1 MFCQLSSKLCQI
13 GFCVFVVSFVTPTA
27 VKAQGKK
34 SANNPIVSLD
44 ERLDQLA
51 KKILETTQDKPVTLG
66 VFSPTGLQGTN
77 FGPGLRGR
85 LQTALVS
92 IKRGCVSKEAQ
103 FVVKGD
109 YAFAKNRDD
118 RDLPRDIKIT
128 TRIIDSQFDEEL
140 VQIPI
145 RINDPASIAQVLGVT
160 GAPGPD
166 APTAKMESL
175 QRESTGRLNGNTRI
189 SASPTSTVEIEI
201 LKGSRLDS
209 MGPCPIEIPQTGS
222 GSGSGRVQLQKNDIY
237 AIRVHNKS
245 RTEIAAIISIDGL
258 NTFHFSDRSER
269 DKSGKPLYSNYIVE
283 AQSSSDIVGWFIR
296 LKGTDNTR
304 QFKVSGYADSA
315 AGTLGIPE
323 SADTGVIHVQ
333 IARTV
338 NTTSKSRGKGLGTA
352 LGNAVTVDQESLDRT
367 VLPAHEFITIRYD
380 RPAQ

>member
-1 MFCQLSSKLCQI
+1 MFCQLSTRVFQI
-13 GFCVFVVSFVTPTA
+13 GLCVFVCSVA
-27 VKAQGKK
+27 VPVAAKAQGAK

-51 KKILETTQDKPVTLG
+51 KKILETTQQKPVTLG

-85 LQTALVS
+85 LQTALVAAKKGS
-92 IKRGCVSKEAQ
+92 VSGESN

-109 YAFAKNRDD
+109 YAFAKNRDA

-145 RINDPASIAQVLGVT
+145 RINDSASIAQVLGVT
-160 GAPGPD
+160 GSPGPA
-166 APTAKMESL
+166 APTEKMESL
-175 QRESTGRLNGNTRI
+175 QRASTGKLTSGTRI

-201 LKGSRLDS
+201 LKGSGS
-209 MGPCPIEIPQTGS
+209 GAMTPCPVEIPSSGS
-222 GSGSGRVQLQKNDIY
+222 GSGSGRIQLQKEDVY
-237 AIRVHNKS
+237 AIRIHNKS
-245 RTEIAAIISIDGL
+245 PAEVAATISIDGL

-269 DKSGKPLYSNYIVE
+269 DKDGRPQYSNYII
-283 AQSSSDIVGWFIR
+283 AANSNTDIVGWFVR

-315 AGTLGIPE
+315 A
-323 SADTGVIHVQ
+323 
-333 IARTV
+333 
-338 NTTSKSRGKGLGTA
+338 
-352 LGNAVTVDQESLDRT
+352 
-367 VLPAHEFITIRYD
+367 F
-380 RPAQ
+380 